1 MAEQQL
7 QSSAPLPSHSNAG
20 SQMLGQP
27 QQSLQQISGVQQQP
41 ANTKLEETRTA
52 GLLDDGLS
60 SPGQDKIAVERERQR
75 QREQERR
82 RREAVSSNS
91 FENVANYSDY
101 CEKLSKLKKKFE
113 LSSGYLIEI

>member
-1 MAEQQL
+1 
-7 QSSAPLPSHSNAG
+7 
-20 SQMLGQP
+20 MLGQAP
-27 QQSLQQISGVQQQP
+27 QSLQQIGGVQQQP
-41 ANTKLEETRTA
+41 SIAKLDETRTA

-91 FENVANYSDY
+91 FENIAEY
-101 CEKLSKLKKKFE
+101 
-113 LSSGYLIEI
+113 